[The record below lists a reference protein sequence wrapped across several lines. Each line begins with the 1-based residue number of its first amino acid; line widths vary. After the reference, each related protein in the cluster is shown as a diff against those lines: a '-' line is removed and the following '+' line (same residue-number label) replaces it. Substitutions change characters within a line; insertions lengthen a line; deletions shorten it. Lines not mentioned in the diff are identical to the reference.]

1 MEDKPEAE
9 GGIKP
14 KKSAPNLPTLNI
26 NLSGVLAASRVY
38 IVEHFLVLITLGIA
52 LISGIG
58 LFNSVIDH
66 LMDSD
71 GNASVYSSVIS
82 FEQLALYMAM
92 AIVALPLFALL
103 YVRTRKAE
111 RAHPELLTSRPRRW
125 LDYLFVGVA
134 SLFVLGF
141 IIAFVYTSALTVIN
155 AEASASSESWLQSSI
170 KQWFAILYIG
180 LVALFISRLTPGV
193 GDKEDV

>member
-180 LVALFISRLTPGV
+180 LVALFNSRLTPGV